1 MDNWTIRRAVAADAE
16 GLGHCLEAAYA
27 EDAARLDDLPVM
39 AEGVAEE
46 IAERLVWVAETADGI
61 VGGLVLL
68 PSDGFMLL
76 ANVAVNPSQRGLGLG
91 KRLLLLAEAEA
102 RDRGYRELRL
112 TTHAGMRDTIGL
124 YQRSG
129 WLPSGRE
136 GNKVRL
142 RKPL

>member
-1 MDNWTIRRAVAADAE
+1 MENWTIRRAVVADAD
-16 GLGHCLEAAYA
+16 GLGRCLEAAYA
-27 EDAARLDDLPVM
+27 EDAARLDDLPAM
-39 AEGVAEE
+39 AEGLAEE
-46 IAERLVWVAETADGI
+46 IAERLVWVAETGEAI
-61 VGGLVLL
+61 VGGLVLQ

-76 ANVAVNPSQRGLGLG
+76 ANVAVHPSQRGEGLG

-102 RDRGYRELRL
+102 RNCGFGELRL
-112 TTHAGMRDTIGL
+112 TTHAAMQNTIAL